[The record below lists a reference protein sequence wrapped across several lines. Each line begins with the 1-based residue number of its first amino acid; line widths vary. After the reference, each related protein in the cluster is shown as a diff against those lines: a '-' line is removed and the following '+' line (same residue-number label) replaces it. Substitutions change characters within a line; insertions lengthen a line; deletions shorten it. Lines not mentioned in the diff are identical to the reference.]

1 MFCCFFTE
9 VWYIYA
15 AYDAPG
21 SRLTFCPCTRS
32 DACGQSSNSCVC
44 ILCEHETIQCKH
56 HTVYPHM
63 YVRIHTYANE
73 LRSKAHIQIRNS
85 STHFAEPT
93 LQTTTSSALKAK
105 TYDAIHIRTSH
116 PNTYAISHTPTF
128 IDERTNHPSTPNKLH
143 HHGFQ
148 LWSPL
153 NHLLT
158 HVILVRVA
166 WWLPIYTRKSTYM
179 Q

>member
-1 MFCCFFTE
+1 MDFAGMCF
-9 VWYIYA
+9 VVSLLRYGIYMQLMT
-15 AYDAPG
+15 PRV
-21 SRLTFCPCTRS
+21 SLTFCPCTRS

-128 IDERTNHPSTPNKLH
+128 IRRAHQS
-143 HHGFQ
+143 
-148 LWSPL
+148 
-153 NHLLT
+153 
-158 HVILVRVA
+158 
-166 WWLPIYTRKSTYM
+166 PIYAQQAAPSRLSTMVAPLIIY
-179 Q
+179 